1 MSWSW
6 GEYKRPNISLSEL
19 YDMRKRKETNRMKSF
34 DQIMELCHRRIRN
47 IASYG
52 GMNCFYEIPGVLVGF
67 PLYNL
72 EECIQYVVEKLRG
85 TGFLVQ
91 LLPPP
96 QIGIVYISWDPQEIK
111 PKRPALMGPSI
122 GKASSQSQ
130 SQSRKNNRR
139 EPLLIDTDNGNHRTR
154 GDVKETKM
162 IMGDFKPKVTNP
174 LKDRFR
180 IF

>member
-1 MSWSW
+1 MTW
-6 GEYKRPNISLSEL
+6 GEYKRPVISLSEL
-19 YDMRKRKETNRMKSF
+19 YDMKKRKETNRTKSF

-52 GMNCFYEIPGVLVGF
+52 GMNCFYEIPGMLVGF

-72 EECIQYVVEKLRG
+72 EECIHYVIDKLRN

-96 QIGIVYISWDPQEIK
+96 HIGVVYISWDPQEIK
-111 PKRPALMGPSI
+111 PKRPALMAPAD
-122 GKASSQSQ
+122 KAKK
-130 SQSRKNNRR
+130 KNP
-139 EPLLIDTDNGNHRTR
+139 PLLIDTDRTQKGQR
-154 GDVKETKM
+154 AQTAPVAL
-162 IMGDFKPKVTNP
+162 TNP

>member
-1 MSWSW
+1 MDTDFK
-6 GEYKRPNISLSEL
+6 KRPNISLSEL
-19 YDMRKRKETNRMKSF
+19 YDMKKKKETNRTKCF
-34 DQIMELCHRRIRN
+34 DHIMELCHRRIRN

-52 GMNCFYEIPGVLVGF
+52 GLNCFYEIPGILIGF

-72 EECIQYVVEKLRG
+72 DECTNYLIEKLRN

-96 QIGIVYISWDPQEIK
+96 HVSVVYISWDPLELK
-111 PKRPALMGPSI
+111 PRRPALMG
-122 GKASSQSQ
+122 SSSDHN
-130 SQSRKNNRR
+130 SKRNRNTQ
-139 EPLLIDTDNGNHRTR
+139 PMMIDTDNGNRKIRNGGIHE
-154 GDVKETKM
+154 VKM
-162 IMGDFKPKVTNP
+162 ISSDIKPKITNP

>member
-1 MSWSW
+1 
-6 GEYKRPNISLSEL
+6 
-19 YDMRKRKETNRMKSF
+19 MRKRKETNRTRSF

-96 QIGIVYISWDPQEIK
+96 QIGVVYISWDPQEIK
-111 PKRPALMGPSI
+111 PKRPALMGPAA
-122 GKASSQSQ
+122 GKSSSQ
-130 SQSRKNNRR
+130 RGGVR
-139 EPLLIDTDNGNHRTR
+139 EPLLIDTDNGSHRTR
-154 GDVKETKM
+154 GGIKETKM
-162 IMGDFKPKVTNP
+162 IVGDLRPKVTNP